1 MPYNAEFRKQVLDT
15 VSNLTGDG
23 ILYNRKTHTLDH
35 VINTYIAKTCEK
47 HSMLGYSILERMTSH
62 VKHIFTHLNCET
74 PYEVLEFIN
83 TVIKWYFKCIR
94 LRRDKHTREVI
105 VVALPDYTIHEIK
118 ELYTSI
124 LA

>member
-1 MPYNAEFRKQVLDT
+1 MKNLSHLIVFNLFSDIGLTPIGVKGIMPYNPEFRQQVLD
-15 VSNLTGDG
+15 
-23 ILYNRKTHTLDH
+23 
-35 VINTYIAKTCEK
+35 
-47 HSMLGYSILERMTSH
+47 
-62 VKHIFTHLNCET
+62 
-74 PYEVLEFIN
+74 

>member
-83 TVIKWYFKCIR
+83 TVAEKCI
-94 LRRDKHTREVI
+94 KCINVI
-105 VVALPDYTIHEIK
+105 QL
-118 ELYTSI
+118 
-124 LA
+124 